1 MCFTEISNATKEA
14 MSSNQSCES
23 LFIVFKSRDM
33 LIAMGESRWFA
44 GRLFTDEKE
53 VFSFV
58 DCNNYLFLWL
68 LKIIRK
74 LDTEPDG

>member
-1 MCFTEISNATKEA
+1 
-14 MSSNQSCES
+14 
-23 LFIVFKSRDM
+23 M